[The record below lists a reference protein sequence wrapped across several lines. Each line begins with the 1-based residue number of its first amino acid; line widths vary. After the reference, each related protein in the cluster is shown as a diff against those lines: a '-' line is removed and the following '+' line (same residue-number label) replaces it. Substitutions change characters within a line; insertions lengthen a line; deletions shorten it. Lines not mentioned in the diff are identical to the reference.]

1 MRISLCLLTWDELV
15 GCHHDVP
22 LIPRQ
27 LFAEVFAVDAGST
40 DGTTDYLS
48 EHGIRVVAQS
58 AHSYN
63 AAYIEAFANYQGD
76 AIVFFH
82 PKGTIDPQSLVEV
95 VLALEHGNDLVV
107 ASRML
112 PESENEEDG
121 KLIRHRKW
129 FGQFLGV
136 ASSLRWNHHGSPR
149 LTDPLHG
156 YRGCSRK
163 FSDSLVLRN
172 VGVTADLEMVK
183 HAYLTRARCIEI
195 PVTENIRGDGGTHF
209 PALATGKQLLR
220 YLMS

>member
-22 LIPRQ
+22 LLPRD

-40 DGTTDYLS
+40 DGTIEYLS
-48 EHGIRVVAQS
+48 ERGIRVVTQA
-58 AHSYN
+58 ARSYN
-63 AAYIEAFANYQGD
+63 AAYIEAIATYQGD

-82 PKGTIDPQSLVEV
+82 PKGTIDPRSLVEV
-95 VLALEHGNDLVV
+95 VLALENGSDFVV

-112 PESENEEDG
+112 PESENEEDS
-121 KLIRHRKW
+121 KWIRHRKW
-129 FGQFLGV
+129 FGQVLSV
-136 ASSLRWNHHGSPR
+136 ASSLRWNHYGSPR

-163 FSDSLVLRN
+163 FTDTLVLHN

-183 HAYLTRARCIEI
+183 HAYLTMAHCSEI
-195 PVTENIRGDGGTHF
+195 SVTEKVRGDGGTHF
-209 PALATGKQLLR
+209 PALSTGKQLLR